1 MNELKVFVNHKM
13 GKLRYSGENGKYK
26 DLTRKVLLELLKD
39 VKVPNKSRMSRIQ
52 LIMLHRS
59 IDLST

>member
-1 MNELKVFVNHKM
+1 MNELKVFANHKM
-13 GKLRYSGENGKYK
+13 CKLRYSGENGKYK